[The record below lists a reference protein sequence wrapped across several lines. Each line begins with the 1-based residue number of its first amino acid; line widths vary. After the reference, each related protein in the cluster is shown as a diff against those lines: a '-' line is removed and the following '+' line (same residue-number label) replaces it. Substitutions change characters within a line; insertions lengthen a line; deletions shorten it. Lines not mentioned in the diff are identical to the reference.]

1 MMPRRV
7 VPVGALAAAGLT
19 LVLTAC
25 GSAASNSTP
34 APAAPPT
41 AAQSAAQTDPPT
53 ATRSQPTSQAAGQ
66 RPTQAAGQAN
76 ASQPNQATAQPAT
89 ATQQGQA
96 AQPTQPTQATTAA
109 QPNQPAQAGAAAQ
122 PNQSTQVSA
131 AAQVQVQQGAGT
143 RLVIDSAASKASY
156 YAHEQLVGRTLPSEA
171 VGSTSSVSGSLVL
184 AADGS
189 IVADQSNISVD
200 LSKLQSDESRR
211 DNFIKSSTLQTS
223 RFPMATFVPREAQGL
238 PSPLPTSGQA
248 TFQLVGDLT
257 VHGVTRPATW
267 QVTAQFGDG
276 TVSGN
281 ATTSVKISDFGMSPP
296 KAGPVLSIEDGLTL
310 ELAFTAAREA

>member
-1 MMPRRV
+1 MLRFVMMPRRV

-25 GSAASNSTP
+25 GSAANNPTP

-41 AAQSAAQTDPPT
+41 AAQPAAQTDAPT
-53 ATRSQPTSQAAGQ
+53 ATRSQSTSQATGQ
-66 RPTQAAGQAN
+66 RTSQAAGQAN

-96 AQPTQPTQATTAA
+96 AQP
-109 QPNQPAQAGAAAQ
+109 
-122 PNQSTQVSA
+122 NQSTQVSA
-131 AAQVQVQQGAGT
+131 AAQAQVQQGAST

-156 YAHEQLVGRTLPSEA
+156 HAHEQLVGRSLPSEA

-189 IVADQSNISVD
+189 IVADQSTISVD
-200 LSKLQSDESRR
+200 VSKLQSDESRR

-276 TVSGN
+276 TVSGT
-281 ATTSVKISDFGMSPP
+281 ATTSVNISDFGMSPP

-310 ELAFTAAREA
+310 ELASTAAREA

>member
-281 ATTSVKISDFGMSPP
+281 ATTSVNISDFGMSPP

>member
-223 RFPMATFVPREAQGL
+223 RFPMATFIPREAQGL